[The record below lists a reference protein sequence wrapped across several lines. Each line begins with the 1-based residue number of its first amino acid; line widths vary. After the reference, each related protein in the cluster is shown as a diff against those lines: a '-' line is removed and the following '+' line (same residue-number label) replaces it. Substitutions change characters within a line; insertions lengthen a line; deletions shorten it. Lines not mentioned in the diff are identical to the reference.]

1 LVTFVENEADPLL
14 VYHDLISHNQVDGF
28 IVAETNTDDERIA
41 WLMAE
46 QAPFV
51 AFGRANNQWEFSWVD
66 VDGMYGIYQVMQH
79 LMGRDHQ
86 RIALITWP
94 EGSQTGHYREQ
105 GYQKALA
112 EAGLESRPEW
122 IIRGEHDSTTGAAGM
137 QQLLALPAEIR
148 PTAVVCVSDLIAIGA
163 IGAASAAGLRVG
175 HDIAVTG
182 FDDIPLAT
190 NIFPALTTVRQ
201 PIAEVGRRVVE
212 LLLRQLDG
220 DTSTEQVLL
229 CPEVVVR

>member
-1 LVTFVENEADPLL
+1 LESFVNHVTRAAEAHGYRLVTFVENEADPLL

-122 IIRGEHDSTTGAAGM
+122 II
-137 QQLLALPAEIR
+137 
-148 PTAVVCVSDLIAIGA
+148 
-163 IGAASAAGLRVG
+163 
-175 HDIAVTG
+175 
-182 FDDIPLAT
+182 
-190 NIFPALTTVRQ
+190 
-201 PIAEVGRRVVE
+201 
-212 LLLRQLDG
+212 
-220 DTSTEQVLL
+220 
-229 CPEVVVR
+229 